1 MFSKET
7 KVVVWFFSRKVSI
20 FVVISSQRGMLKVNP
35 KATMHQ
41 TKEKFRIMAPLK
53 TKSLQSYFI
62 KLKKNLPRNFFEVF
76 EATLAETRTYEPF
89 ALQRSLWRVGKWK
102 TKFSDPF
109 SVHHASTGDLKESI
123 DAPKHVFTGQTLRGT
138 PF

>member
-1 MFSKET
+1 M
-7 KVVVWFFSRKVSI
+7 VVVWFFSRKISI

-41 TKEKFRIMAPLK
+41 TKEKFRMMAPLK
-53 TKSLQSYFI
+53 KKSLQSYFI

-89 ALQRSLWRVGKWK
+89 ALQRSLWLLGVVDIYNITAKILMLSIQLTTRITEFLVVDKSSVILVKWP
-102 TKFSDPF
+102 KF
-109 SVHHASTGDLKESI
+109 
-123 DAPKHVFTGQTLRGT
+123 R
-138 PF
+138 

>member
-1 MFSKET
+1 
-7 KVVVWFFSRKVSI
+7 
-20 FVVISSQRGMLKVNP
+20 
-35 KATMHQ
+35 MHQ

-109 SVHHASTGDLKESI
+109 SVQHASTGDHKESI
-123 DAPKHVFTGQTLRGT
+123 DT
-138 PF
+138 PNMSLLDRHLEGRLFEFLAKMNH